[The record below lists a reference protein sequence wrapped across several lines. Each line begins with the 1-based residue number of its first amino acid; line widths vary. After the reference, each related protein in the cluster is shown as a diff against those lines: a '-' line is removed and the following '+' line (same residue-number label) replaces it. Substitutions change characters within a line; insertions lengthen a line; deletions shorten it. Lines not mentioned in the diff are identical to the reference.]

1 MSCWAHCAAF
11 SGVFTPLYR
20 EEAEGLP
27 NPQGLSQQNQ
37 ATRAFCSPECERMR
51 MIRHERGS
59 RRVSLS
65 EVKTQRRAGSLD
77 NRPAVA
83 MSPTKRH
90 SPARGVC
97 SSQNPGRACDT
108 ATLKERGPAQSRAGG
123 PRGGS
128 RGHRG
133 RAGEGLLGR
142 GELAGASGSRKQV
155 PTACNFVEKTKVEV
169 NKKCTFMTKN

>member
-11 SGVFTPLYR
+11 SGVFTPLHR

-27 NPQGLSQQNQ
+27 NPQGHSQQNQ

-51 MIRHERGS
+51 MICHERGS

-97 SSQNPGRACDT
+97 SSQNPGGACDT
-108 ATLKERGPAQSRAGG
+108 ATSEGAWTRPEQSWRAPGWQQGTPRQSRGGASRERRAGG
-123 PRGGS
+123 
-128 RGHRG
+128 
-133 RAGEGLLGR
+133 GL
-142 GELAGASGSRKQV
+142 RKQE
-155 PTACNFVEKTKVEV
+155 AGSHCLQFCGK
-169 NKKCTFMTKN
+169 NKSRSE